1 MKKTVMILAAMAAV
15 LVSCD
20 KAETDDVKQEEVIE
34 TVSSDTVFYS
44 GTLLAN
50 ASSGDCQTP
59 NTRIS
64 INPSDKADST
74 SITIFK
80 AKLAQRMPAMDIII
94 PGITVAK
101 NGNVT
106 LLSSETSVPLAMG
119 NPFPN
124 YTVTEF
130 EGEIVNDEITFALKF
145 GSTPTSFSG
154 QKESLKQSQQ

>member
-59 NTRIS
+59 DTRIS

-80 AKLAQRMPAMDIII
+80 AKLA
-94 PGITVAK
+94 
-101 NGNVT
+101 
-106 LLSSETSVPLAMG
+106 
-119 NPFPN
+119 
-124 YTVTEF
+124 Y
-130 EGEIVNDEITFALKF
+130 
-145 GSTPTSFSG
+145 
-154 QKESLKQSQQ
+154 

>member
-1 MKKTVMILAAMAAV
+1 MILAAMAAV

-59 NTRIS
+59 DTKIS

-80 AKLAQRMPAMDIII
+80 AKLANRMPAMDITI
-94 PGITVAK
+94 PGITVQK

-106 LLSSETSVPLAMG
+106 LISTESSVPLAMG

-130 EGEIVNDEITFALKF
+130 EGEILNDEITFSLKF
-145 GSTPTSFSG
+145 GSTPTSYSG
-154 QKESLKQSQQ
+154 RIVK

>member
-1 MKKTVMILAAMAAV
+1 MILAAMAAV

-20 KAETDDVKQEEVIE
+20 KAETDNVKQEEVIE
-34 TVSSDTVFYS
+34 TVSNDTVFYS

-59 NTRIS
+59 DTKIS

-94 PGITVAK
+94 PGITVQK
-101 NGNVT
+101 NGDVT
-106 LLSSETSVPLAMG
+106 VLSADSTIPLAMG
-119 NPFPN
+119 NPFPK
-124 YTVTEF
+124 YAVTGF
-130 EGEIVNDEITFALKF
+130 EGEILNDEITFSLKF
-145 GSTPTSFSG
+145 GSTPTSYSG
-154 QKESLKQSQQ
+154 KLTD

>member
-15 LVSCD
+15 LGSCD

-59 NTRIS
+59 DTKIS

-80 AKLAQRMPAMDIII
+80 AKLANRMPAMDITI
-94 PGITVAK
+94 PGITVQK

-106 LLSSETSVPLAMG
+106 LISTESSVPLAMG

-130 EGEIVNDEITFALKF
+130 EGEILNDEITFSLKF
-145 GSTPTSFSG
+145 GSTPTSYSG
-154 QKESLKQSQQ
+154 RIVR

>member
-1 MKKTVMILAAMAAV
+1 MKKTVFILAAMAAV

-20 KAETDDVKQEEVIE
+20 KAETDNVKQEEDVV
-34 TVSSDTVFYS
+34 TVNSDTVFYS

-59 NTRIS
+59 NTKIC

-94 PGITVAK
+94 PGITVNK

-106 LLSSETSVPLAMG
+106 VLAADSTVPLAMG

-130 EGEIVNDEITFALKF
+130 EGEILNDEITFSLKF

-154 QKESLKQSQQ
+154 KLTD

>member
-1 MKKTVMILAAMAAV
+1 MKKTVFILAAMAAV

-20 KAETDDVKQEEVIE
+20 KAETDNIKQEEDVV
-34 TVSSDTVFYS
+34 TVNSDTVFYS

-59 NTRIS
+59 NTKIC

-94 PGITVAK
+94 PGITVQK

-106 LLSSETSVPLAMG
+106 VLAADSTVPLAMG

-124 YTVTEF
+124 YTVTGF
-130 EGEIVNDEITFALKF
+130 EGEILNDEITFSLKF
-145 GSTPTSFSG
+145 GSTPTSYSG
-154 QKESLKQSQQ
+154 QLLK

>member
-1 MKKTVMILAAMAAV
+1 MKKTVLILAAMAAV

-20 KAETDDVKQEEVIE
+20 KSENDNVKQEDVV
-34 TVSSDTVFYS
+34 TVSNDTVFYS

-80 AKLAQRMPAMDIII
+80 AKLANRMPAMDITI
-94 PGITVAK
+94 PGITVQK
-101 NGNVT
+101 NGDVT
-106 LLSSETSVPLAMG
+106 VLSADSTIPLAMG

-130 EGEIVNDEITFALKF
+130 EGEILNDEITFSLKF
-145 GSTPTSFSG
+145 GSTPTSYSG
-154 QKESLKQSQQ
+154 QLLK

>member
-1 MKKTVMILAAMAAV
+1 MKKTVFILAAMAAV

-20 KAETDDVKQEEVIE
+20 KAETDNVKQEEDVV
-34 TVSSDTVFYS
+34 TVNSDTVFYS

-59 NTRIS
+59 NTKIC

-94 PGITVAK
+94 PGITVNK

-106 LLSSETSVPLAMG
+106 VLAADSTVPLAMG

-124 YTVTEF
+124 YTVTGF
-130 EGEIVNDEITFALKF
+130 EGEILNDEITFSLKF
-145 GSTPTSFSG
+145 GSTPTSYSG
-154 QKESLKQSQQ
+154 QLLK

>member
-15 LVSCD
+15 LVSCE
-20 KAETDDVKQEEVIE
+20 KEETDNIKQEEDVV
-34 TVSSDTVFYS
+34 TVNSDTVFYS

-59 NTRIS
+59 DTKIC

-80 AKLAQRMPAMDIII
+80 AKLAQRMPAMDITI
-94 PGITVAK
+94 PGITVQK

-106 LLSSETSVPLAMG
+106 VLAANSTVPLAMG

-124 YTVTEF
+124 YTVTGF
-130 EGEIVNDEITFALKF
+130 EGEILNDEITFSLKF
-145 GSTPTSFSG
+145 GSTPTSYSG
-154 QKESLKQSQQ
+154 QLLK

>member
-20 KAETDDVKQEEVIE
+20 KAETDNVKQEEDVV
-34 TVSSDTVFYS
+34 TVNSDTVFYS

-50 ASSGDCQTP
+50 ASSGVCQTP
-59 NTRIS
+59 DTNIS

-80 AKLAQRMPAMDIII
+80 AKLANRMPAMDITI
-94 PGITVAK
+94 PGITVQK

-106 LLSSETSVPLAMG
+106 LISTESSVPLAMG

-130 EGEIVNDEITFALKF
+130 EGEILNDEITFSLKF
-145 GSTPTSFSG
+145 GSTPTSYSG
-154 QKESLKQSQQ
+154 RIVR

>member
-1 MKKTVMILAAMAAV
+1 MKKTVFILAAMAAV

-20 KAETDDVKQEEVIE
+20 KSENDNVKQEDVV
-34 TVSSDTVFYS
+34 TVSNDTVFYS

-59 NTRIS
+59 DTKIS

-80 AKLAQRMPAMDIII
+80 AKLANRMPAMDIII
-94 PGITVAK
+94 PGITVQK
-101 NGNVT
+101 NGDVT
-106 LLSSETSVPLAMG
+106 VLTADSTVPLAMG

-130 EGEIVNDEITFALKF
+130 EGEILNDEITFSLKF
-145 GSTPTSFSG
+145 GSTPTSYSG
-154 QKESLKQSQQ
+154 RLTE

>member
-1 MKKTVMILAAMAAV
+1 MKKILFAMAALAAV
-15 LVSCD
+15 MVSCD
-20 KAETDDVKQEEVIE
+20 KQETGIENQEEIV
-34 TVSSDTVFYS
+34 VSNDTVFYK
-44 GTLLAN
+44 GTLIAN
-50 ASSGDCQTP
+50 ASSGDCETP
-59 NTRIS
+59 DTRIS
-64 INPSDKADST
+64 INPSDKADSV

-130 EGEIVNDEITFALKF
+130 DGEIVNDEITFSLKF

-154 QKESLKQSQQ
+154 QKESLK

>member
-1 MKKTVMILAAMAAV
+1 MILAAMAAV

-59 NTRIS
+59 DTKIS

-80 AKLAQRMPAMDIII
+80 AKLANRMPAMDITI
-94 PGITVAK
+94 PGITVQK

-106 LLSSETSVPLAMG
+106 LISTQSSVPLAMG

-130 EGEIVNDEITFALKF
+130 EGEILNDEITFSLKF
-145 GSTPTSFSG
+145 GSTPTSYSG
-154 QKESLKQSQQ
+154 RIVK

>member
-1 MKKTVMILAAMAAV
+1 MKKTLFMLAALAAV
-15 LVSCD
+15 MVSCE
-20 KAETDDVKQEEVIE
+20 KVETDNGGQDDVIVVEN
-34 TVSSDTVFYS
+34 DTLFFT

-50 ASSGDCQTP
+50 ASSGDCETP
-59 NTRIS
+59 DTKIC

-80 AKLAQRMPAMDIII
+80 AKLAQRMPAMDITI
-94 PGITVAK
+94 PNITVQK
-101 NGNVT
+101 NDGVT
-106 LLSSETSVPLAMG
+106 LLTSELSVPLAMG

-130 EGEIVNDEITFALKF
+130 QGEIANNQITFTLKF

-154 QKESLKQSQQ
+154 TR

>member
-1 MKKTVMILAAMAAV
+1 MKKTVLILAAMAAV

-20 KAETDDVKQEEVIE
+20 KAETDNGNQEEIV
-34 TVSSDTVFYS
+34 TVSNDTVFYS

-50 ASSGDCQTP
+50 ASSGDCETP
-59 NTRIS
+59 NTTIS

-94 PGITVAK
+94 PGITVQK
-101 NGNVT
+101 NGDVT
-106 LLSSETSVPLAMG
+106 VLSADSTIPLAMG
-119 NPFPN
+119 NPFPK
-124 YTVTEF
+124 YVVTEF
-130 EGEIVNDEITFALKF
+130 EGEILNDEITFSLKF

-154 QKESLKQSQQ
+154 RLTE

>member
-59 NTRIS
+59 DTKIC

-80 AKLAQRMPAMDIII
+80 AKLANRMPAMDITI
-94 PGITVAK
+94 PGITVQK

-106 LLSSETSVPLAMG
+106 LISTESSVPLAMG

-130 EGEIVNDEITFALKF
+130 EGEVLNDEITFSLKF
-145 GSTPTSFSG
+145 GSTPTSYSG
-154 QKESLKQSQQ
+154 QIVK

>member
-1 MKKTVMILAAMAAV
+1 MKKSLFMLAALAAV
-15 LVSCD
+15 MVSCE
-20 KAETDDVKQEEVIE
+20 KVETDNGGQDDVIIVEN
-34 TVSSDTVFYS
+34 DTLFFT

-50 ASSGDCQTP
+50 ASSGDCETP
-59 NTRIS
+59 DTRIS

-80 AKLAQRMPAMDIII
+80 AKLAQRMPAMDITI
-94 PGITVAK
+94 PNITVQK
-101 NGNVT
+101 NDSVT
-106 LLSSETSVPLAMG
+106 LLTSELSVPLAMG

-130 EGEIVNDEITFALKF
+130 QGEIANDQITFTLKF

-154 QKESLKQSQQ
+154 QLLK

>member
-1 MKKTVMILAAMAAV
+1 MKKTVFILAAMAAV

-20 KAETDDVKQEEVIE
+20 KAETDNVKQEEDVV
-34 TVSSDTVFYS
+34 TVNSDTVFYS

-59 NTRIS
+59 NTKIC

-94 PGITVAK
+94 PGITVNK

-106 LLSSETSVPLAMG
+106 VLAADSTVPLAMD

-124 YTVTEF
+124 YTVTGF
-130 EGEIVNDEITFALKF
+130 EGEILNDEITFSLKF
-145 GSTPTSFSG
+145 GSTPTSYSG
-154 QKESLKQSQQ
+154 QLLK

>member
-1 MKKTVMILAAMAAV
+1 MAAV

-20 KAETDDVKQEEVIE
+20 NEETDNIKQEEDVV
-34 TVSSDTVFYS
+34 TVNSDSVFYS

-59 NTRIS
+59 DTKIS
-64 INPSDKADST
+64 INPSVKADST

-94 PGITVAK
+94 PGITVNK

-106 LLSSETSVPLAMG
+106 VLTADSTVPLAMG

-124 YTVTEF
+124 YTVTGF
-130 EGEIVNDEITFALKF
+130 EGEILNDEITFSLKF
-145 GSTPTSFSG
+145 GSTPTSYSG
-154 QKESLKQSQQ
+154 QLLK

>member
-1 MKKTVMILAAMAAV
+1 MILAAMAAV
-15 LVSCD
+15 LVSCE
-20 KAETDDVKQEEVIE
+20 KEETDNIKQEEDVV
-34 TVSSDTVFYS
+34 TVNSDTVFYS

-59 NTRIS
+59 DTKIC

-94 PGITVAK
+94 PGITVQK

-106 LLSSETSVPLAMG
+106 VLAADSTVPLAMG

-124 YTVTEF
+124 YTVTGF
-130 EGEIVNDEITFALKF
+130 EGEILNDEITFSLKF
-145 GSTPTSFSG
+145 GSTPTSYSG
-154 QKESLKQSQQ
+154 QLLK

>member
-1 MKKTVMILAAMAAV
+1 MKKTVFILAAMAAV

-20 KAETDDVKQEEVIE
+20 KTENDDVKQEDVV
-34 TVSSDTVFYS
+34 TVSNDTVFYS

-50 ASSGDCQTP
+50 ASSGDCETP
-59 NTRIS
+59 DTRIS

-94 PGITVAK
+94 PGITVQK
-101 NGNVT
+101 NGDVT
-106 LLSSETSVPLAMG
+106 VLSADSTIPLAMG

-130 EGEIVNDEITFALKF
+130 EGEILNDEITFSLKF

-154 QKESLKQSQQ
+154 KLTD

>member
-1 MKKTVMILAAMAAV
+1 MKKILFAMAALAAV
-15 LVSCD
+15 MVSCD
-20 KAETDDVKQEEVIE
+20 KQETGIENQEEIV
-34 TVSSDTVFYS
+34 VSNDTVFYK
-44 GTLLAN
+44 GTLIAN
-50 ASSGDCQTP
+50 ASSGDCETP
-59 NTRIS
+59 DTRIS
-64 INPSDKADST
+64 INPSDKADSV

-130 EGEIVNDEITFALKF
+130 EGEIVNDEITFSLKF

-154 QKESLKQSQQ
+154 QKEILKQSQQ

>member
-59 NTRIS
+59 DTKIS
-64 INPSDKADST
+64 INPSEKADSV

-80 AKLAQRMPAMDIII
+80 AKLANRMPAMDITI
-94 PGITVAK
+94 PNITVQK

-106 LLSSETSVPLAMG
+106 LLSSESSIPLAMG
-119 NPFPN
+119 NPFPA

-130 EGEIVNDEITFALKF
+130 EGEIVNDEITFSLKF
-145 GSTPTSFSG
+145 GSTPTTFSG
-154 QKESLKQSQQ
+154 QKETIR

>member
-1 MKKTVMILAAMAAV
+1 MKKTVFILAAMAAV

-20 KAETDDVKQEEVIE
+20 KTENDDVKQEDVV
-34 TVSSDTVFYS
+34 TVSNDTVFYS

-50 ASSGDCQTP
+50 ASSGDCETP
-59 NTRIS
+59 DTKIS

-94 PGITVAK
+94 PGITVQK
-101 NGNVT
+101 NGDVT
-106 LLSSETSVPLAMG
+106 VLSADSTIPLAMG

-130 EGEIVNDEITFALKF
+130 EGEILNDEITFSLKF
-145 GSTPTSFSG
+145 GSTPTSYSG
-154 QKESLKQSQQ
+154 RLTE

>member
-1 MKKTVMILAAMAAV
+1 MKKILFVLAALAAV
-15 LVSCD
+15 MVSCD
-20 KAETDDVKQEEVIE
+20 KQETGMENQEKIV
-34 TVSSDTVFYS
+34 VSNDTVFYK
-44 GTLLAN
+44 GTLIAN

-59 NTRIS
+59 DTRIS
-64 INPSDKADST
+64 INPSDKADSI

-80 AKLAQRMPAMDIII
+80 AKLANRMPAMDITI
-94 PGITVAK
+94 PGITVQK

-130 EGEIVNDEITFALKF
+130 EGEIVNDEIIFSLKF

-154 QKESLKQSQQ
+154 QKESLK

>member
-1 MKKTVMILAAMAAV
+1 MKKTVLILAAMAAV

-20 KAETDDVKQEEVIE
+20 KAETDNGNQEEIV
-34 TVSSDTVFYS
+34 TVSNDTVFYS

-59 NTRIS
+59 NTTIS

-94 PGITVAK
+94 PGITVQK
-101 NGNVT
+101 NGDVT
-106 LLSSETSVPLAMG
+106 VLSADSTIPLAMG

-130 EGEIVNDEITFALKF
+130 EGEILNDEITFSLKF

-154 QKESLKQSQQ
+154 KLTD

>member
-59 NTRIS
+59 DTKIS

-80 AKLAQRMPAMDIII
+80 AKLANRMPAMDITI
-94 PGITVAK
+94 PGITVQK

-130 EGEIVNDEITFALKF
+130 EGEIVNDEITFSLKF

-154 QKESLKQSQQ
+154 QKESIN

>member
-1 MKKTVMILAAMAAV
+1 MKKTVFILAAMAAV

-20 KAETDDVKQEEVIE
+20 NEETDNIKQEEDVV
-34 TVSSDTVFYS
+34 TVNSDSVFYS

-59 NTRIS
+59 DTKIS

-80 AKLAQRMPAMDIII
+80 AKLAQRMPAMDITI
-94 PGITVAK
+94 PGITVNK

-106 LLSSETSVPLAMG
+106 VLAADSTVPLAMG

-124 YTVTEF
+124 YTVTGF
-130 EGEIVNDEITFALKF
+130 EGEILNDEITFSLKF
-145 GSTPTSFSG
+145 GSTPTSYSG
-154 QKESLKQSQQ
+154 QLLK

>member
-59 NTRIS
+59 DTKIS

-94 PGITVAK
+94 PGITVQK
-101 NGNVT
+101 NGDVT
-106 LLSSETSVPLAMG
+106 VLAADSTVPLAMG

-124 YTVTEF
+124 YTVTGF
-130 EGEIVNDEITFALKF
+130 EGEILNDEITFSLKF
-145 GSTPTSFSG
+145 GSTPTSYSG
-154 QKESLKQSQQ
+154 QLLK

>member
-1 MKKTVMILAAMAAV
+1 MKKILFVMAALAAVM
-15 LVSCD
+15 VSCD
-20 KAETDDVKQEEVIE
+20 KQETGIENQEEIV
-34 TVSSDTVFYS
+34 VSNDTVFYK
-44 GTLLAN
+44 GTLIAN
-50 ASSGDCQTP
+50 ASSGDCETP
-59 NTRIS
+59 DTRIS
-64 INPSDKADST
+64 INPSDKADSV

-130 EGEIVNDEITFALKF
+130 EGEIVNDEITFSLKF

-154 QKESLKQSQQ
+154 RIVK

>member
-1 MKKTVMILAAMAAV
+1 MILAAMAAV

-59 NTRIS
+59 DTKIS
-64 INPSDKADST
+64 INPSEKADSV

-80 AKLAQRMPAMDIII
+80 AKLANRMPAMDITI
-94 PGITVAK
+94 PGITVQK

-106 LLSSETSVPLAMG
+106 LISTESSVPLAMG

-130 EGEIVNDEITFALKF
+130 EGEILNDEITFSLKF
-145 GSTPTSFSG
+145 GSTPTSYSG
-154 QKESLKQSQQ
+154 QLLK

>member
-20 KAETDDVKQEEVIE
+20 KAETDDVKQEKEIE

-59 NTRIS
+59 DTKIS

-80 AKLAQRMPAMDIII
+80 AKLANRMPAMDITI
-94 PGITVAK
+94 PGITVQK

-106 LLSSETSVPLAMG
+106 LISTESSVPLAMG

-130 EGEIVNDEITFALKF
+130 EGEILNDEITFSLKF
-145 GSTPTSFSG
+145 GSTPTSYSG
-154 QKESLKQSQQ
+154 RIVK

>member
-15 LVSCD
+15 LVSCE
-20 KAETDDVKQEEVIE
+20 KEETDNIKQEEDVV
-34 TVSSDTVFYS
+34 TVNSDTVFFS

-59 NTRIS
+59 DTKIC

-80 AKLAQRMPAMDIII
+80 AKLAQRMPAMDITI
-94 PGITVAK
+94 PGITVQK

-106 LLSSETSVPLAMG
+106 VLAADSTVPLAMG

-124 YTVTEF
+124 YTVTGF
-130 EGEIVNDEITFALKF
+130 EGEILNDEITFSLKF
-145 GSTPTSFSG
+145 GSTPTSYSG
-154 QKESLKQSQQ
+154 QLLK

>member
-1 MKKTVMILAAMAAV
+1 MKKTVLILAAMAAV

-20 KAETDDVKQEEVIE
+20 KSENDNVKQEDVV
-34 TVSSDTVFYS
+34 TVSNDTVFYS

-59 NTRIS
+59 DTKIS

-94 PGITVAK
+94 PGITVQK
-101 NGNVT
+101 NGDVT
-106 LLSSETSVPLAMG
+106 VLAADSTIPLAMG

-130 EGEIVNDEITFALKF
+130 EGEILNDEITFSLKF

-154 QKESLKQSQQ
+154 KLTD